1 MTMKIEKHTDWHHS
15 GTFVVDGMTYK
26 FEGIDVNPYTE
37 YKITSEVWYTIPHYV
52 GRRTR
57 CYTRLRS
64 TYLYDDDDKLLKH
77 MTERVRSALDDI
89 VSQGF
94 VVEEEE

>member
-1 MTMKIEKHTDWHHS
+1 MTMKIEKHNRWRHT

-37 YKITSEVWYTIPHYV
+37 YEITSEVWYTYA

-77 MTERVRSALDDI
+77 MTERVRLALNDV